1 MEKFKMACC
10 SRERVV
16 AISKKWGAG
25 FLFSMLCVLL
35 FTGKAFALGGG
46 QPAPEGGE
54 APSMLVTM
62 FPFIL
67 MFVILYLLII
77 RPQQKKQKEHQRM
90 VDDLQKGDRVVTSG
104 GVHGTI
110 TGVKEKEGILVVQ
123 VAKEVQI
130 EVSRGSISRV
140 DEGKSKKK

>member
-1 MEKFKMACC
+1 MEKFK
-10 SRERVV
+10 SERVV
-16 AISKKWGAG
+16 TIFRKWSAG
-25 FLFSMLCVLL
+25 FLFGMFCVLL
-35 FTGKAFALGGG
+35 FTEKAFAFGGG
-46 QPAPEGGE
+46 QPAEGAE
-54 APSMLVTM
+54 APNMLVTM

-77 RPQQKKQKEHQRM
+77 RPQQKKQRDHQRM
-90 VDDLQKGDRVVTSG
+90 VDELKKGDRVVTSG

-110 TGVKEKEGILVVQ
+110 TGIKEQEGVLVVQ

-140 DEGKSKKK
+140 DERKAKK

>member
-1 MEKFKMACC
+1 MEKFK
-10 SRERVV
+10 SERVV
-16 AISKKWGAG
+16 TIFKKWGDG
-25 FLFSMLCVLL
+25 FLFGMFGVLL
-35 FTGKAFALGGG
+35 SAGKVFAFGGG
-46 QPAPEGGE
+46 QPAQEGAE
-54 APSMLVTM
+54 APNMLVTM

-77 RPQQKKQKEHQRM
+77 RPQQKKQKDHQRM
-90 VDDLQKGDRVVTSG
+90 VDELKKGDRVVTSG

-110 TGVKEKEGILVVQ
+110 TGIKEQEGVLVVQ

-140 DEGKSKKK
+140 DERKAKK

>member
-1 MEKFKMACC
+1 MEKFKTC
-10 SRERVV
+10 SRECVV
-16 AISKKWGAG
+16 ARFKKWGVG
-25 FLFSMLCVLL
+25 LLFGVFGVLL
-35 FTGKAFALGGG
+35 FTDKAVAFGGG
-46 QPAPEGGE
+46 QPGPEGGE

-77 RPQQKKQKEHQRM
+77 RPQQKKQREHQRM
-90 VDDLQKGDRVVTSG
+90 VDELKKGDRVVTSG

-110 TGVKEKEGILVVQ
+110 TGIKEQEGILVVQ
-123 VAKEVQI
+123 VAREVQI

-140 DEGKSKKK
+140 DERKAKK